1 MEAMMKI
8 AEASN
13 SFSPFTLLKRPL
25 ERIHISRGM
34 LKMRMSVMELGR
46 FTLRAAPEARQVPVL
61 IILHGKRERNASEA
75 LRHKCRDRKNEPQR
89 VTEAHRGFPL
99 WSPVSVLCGYR
110 FISERAPSYRFC
122 LLGDDRILDLVVG
135 GLGDDLLLH
144 EIELGAVGAAVDDL
158 LRIGVADSRKFLE
171 LILG

>member
-46 FTLRAAPEARQVPVL
+46 FILRAAPEARQVPVL

-75 LRHKCRDRKNEPQR
+75 LRRKCKDRKNEPQR
-89 VTEAHRGFPL
+89 VTEAHRGATE
-99 WSPVSVLCGYR
+99 VSLCGLLCLSSVAIGSFR
-110 FISERAPSYRFC
+110 SGRHLTGFR

-144 EIELGAVGAAVDDL
+144 E
-158 LRIGVADSRKFLE
+158 
-171 LILG
+171 